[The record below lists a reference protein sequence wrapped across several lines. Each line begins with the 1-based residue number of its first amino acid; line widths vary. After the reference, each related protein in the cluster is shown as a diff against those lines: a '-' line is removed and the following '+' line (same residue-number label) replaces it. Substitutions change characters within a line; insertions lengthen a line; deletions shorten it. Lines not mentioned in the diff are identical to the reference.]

1 MFVLF
6 CCNTTMVMMMMM
18 MMMTI
23 IIVIIVDCYLECRG
37 VEPASS
43 IFIPEVE
50 VSCFCHIR

>member
-6 CCNTTMVMMMMM
+6 CCNTTMVMMMM